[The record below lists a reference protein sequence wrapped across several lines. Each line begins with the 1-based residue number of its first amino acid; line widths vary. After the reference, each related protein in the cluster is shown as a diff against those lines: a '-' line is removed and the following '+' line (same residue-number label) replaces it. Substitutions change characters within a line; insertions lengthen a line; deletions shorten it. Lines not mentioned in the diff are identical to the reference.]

1 MRVAISGAGIAG
13 PALAFWLDRGGHE
26 PVLVEKATQLRRGG
40 YMIDFWGVGYTIA
53 ERMGILSK
61 VLEAGYSVQELR
73 LVNSRGR
80 TVGGFSADVF
90 RRLSGDRFTSLPR
103 GELAD
108 ILYRS
113 LENRLEVIFGNSISA
128 IEEYDSG
135 VRVGL
140 EDGTTR
146 DVDLVIG
153 ADGLHSRVREIV
165 FGPETQFEKQLG
177 YFVAAFEVE
186 GYRPRDELV
195 YVSYTEPRRQ
205 AARFS
210 LRHDRTMFLFVFV
223 AELMSGPGPREALER
238 KTALHRVFGDA
249 GWECPQILQA
259 MDQVE
264 DIYFDRVS
272 QIKMDAWSKGRVML
286 IGDAASCV
294 SLLAGEGSGLAMTG
308 AYVLAGEL
316 NRARNDYREAFRR
329 HEQRLRSFI
338 ETKQKSARNFAST
351 FAPRRVPAFGC
362 ETRRRS

>member
-1 MRVAISGAGIAG
+1 MKVAISGAGIAG
-13 PALAFWLDRGGHE
+13 LALAFWLDRGGHE
-26 PVLVEKATQLRRGG
+26 PLLIEKTAQFRTGG

-53 ERMGILSK
+53 ERMGILPK

-80 TVGGFSADVF
+80 AAGGFSADVF

-108 ILYRS
+108 IIYRS
-113 LENRLEVIFGNSISA
+113 LENRVEAIFGNSMSA

-135 VRVGL
+135 VRVSL

-165 FGPETQFEKQLG
+165 FGPETLFEKQLG
-177 YFVAAFEVE
+177 YFVAAFEVD

-195 YVSYTEPRRQ
+195 YVSYSAPGRQ
-205 AARFS
+205 VARFS

-223 AELMSGPGPREALER
+223 AELMSSPGPREGPER
-238 KTALHRVFGDA
+238 KAALHRVFGDA
-249 GWECPQILQA
+249 GWECPQILRA
-259 MDQVE
+259 MDQIG

-272 QIKMDAWSKGRVML
+272 QIKMGRH
-286 IGDAASCV
+286 GRKAA
-294 SLLAGEGSGLAMTG
+294 
-308 AYVLAGEL
+308 
-316 NRARNDYREAFRR
+316 
-329 HEQRLRSFI
+329 
-338 ETKQKSARNFAST
+338 
-351 FAPRRVPAFGC
+351 
-362 ETRRRS
+362 